1 MTREESFTRAFEEQK
16 NTLAVKQ
23 KLYDEQIAAL
33 KSEDS
38 RFGEIEARLSAIG
51 VKAAVSAISGDRG
64 ELNSLKCEQQALFEE
79 RRDILRLSGVKGISY
94 DCEICR
100 DTGYVGGKICECIKH
115 RAQAIMLE
123 SLSKDLP
130 LENSRFENFDLN
142 YYSDPAALKKMT
154 EIFKLCREYA
164 LGFNSGTVQNLLFM
178 GETGLGKTHL
188 SLAIVYEVLC
198 RGFNVIY
205 GSAYNL
211 FSVMETE
218 HFEKHINHSYDA
230 AVGCDL
236 LVIDDLGG
244 EFISPYIQSLVYN
257 IINTRGMAGRPTIIS
272 TNLSIAEIGDR
283 YTPRVASRF
292 IGGYTA
298 KKFFGS
304 DVRQIKA
311 MEKR

>member
-1 MTREESFTRAFEEQK
+1 MTREQSFTRAFEEQK
-16 NTLAVKQ
+16 NRLAAKQ
-23 KLYDEQIAAL
+23 RLYNDAVAAL
-33 KSEDS
+33 RSENP
-38 RFGEIEARLSAIG
+38 RYGELEARLSAIG
-51 VKAAVSAISGDRG
+51 AKIAVTAISGKRG
-64 ELNSLKCEQQALFEE
+64 ELDALKSEQQALSEE
-79 RRDILRLSGVKGISY
+79 KQNILRSSGIKESGC

-123 SLSKDLP
+123 SLSRDLP

-164 LGFNSGTVQNLLFM
+164 LGFSKDTHRNLLFM

-198 RGFNVIY
+198 RGYNVIY

-211 FSVMETE
+211 FSAMETE
-218 HFEKHINHSYDA
+218 HFEKHINESYDA
-230 AVGCDL
+230 SVGCDL

-257 IINTRGMAGRPTIIS
+257 IVNTRQMAGRPTIIS
-272 TNLSIAEIGDR
+272 TNLSMAEIGDR
-283 YTPRVASRF
+283 YTPRVASRL

-298 KKFFGS
+298 KKFFGN